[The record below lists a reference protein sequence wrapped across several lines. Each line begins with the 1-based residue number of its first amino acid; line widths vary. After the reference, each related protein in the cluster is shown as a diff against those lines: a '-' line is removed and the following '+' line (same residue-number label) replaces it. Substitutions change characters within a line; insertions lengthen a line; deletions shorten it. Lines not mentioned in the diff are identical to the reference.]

1 MDDMKDRIRQ
11 IMEAQHM
18 TQQTFANFIGMSP
31 ASLSSIFNNR
41 TKPTLNTVEAIK
53 GKIPHL
59 NIEWLMFGRGPMF
72 NDEKEVLDGSVTD
85 AKVGG
90 EEPSLAFVDDSPNL
104 FNHPTEHS
112 ARVERVRQPASVA
125 KTEVKYI
132 ERPQRQI
139 TEIRVYFDD
148 LTYETFVPK
157 K

>member
-1 MDDMKDRIRQ
+1 MDEMKDRIRQ

-72 NDEKEVLDGSVTD
+72 NDEKDAPYGSAADDNVNGQE
-85 AKVGG
+85 A
-90 EEPSLAFVDDSPNL
+90 SLAFEDDTPNL
-104 FNHPTEHS
+104 FNRPTEHT
-112 ARVERVRQPASVA
+112 AKADRMRQPAAIA
-125 KTEVKYI
+125 KTEVKYV

>member
-1 MDDMKDRIRQ
+1 
-11 IMEAQHM
+11 M

-31 ASLSSIFNNR
+31 ASLSNIFNDR

-59 NIEWLMFGRGPMF
+59 NIEWLMFGHGSMF
-72 NDEKEVLDGSVTD
+72 DDEKEAASDVATGGSVS
-85 AKVGG
+85 G
-90 EEPSLAFVDDSPNL
+90 EEPSLAFMDDTPNL
-104 FNHPTEHS
+104 FNHPAEHS
-112 ARVERVRQPASVA
+112 VRPERTRQPAPVT
-125 KTEVKYI
+125 KTEVKYV